1 MCYLLQ
7 TDRRA
12 LPRHEYEAT
21 AEYVAP
27 ASDLEAAVCSAWQAV
42 LHRAEPISVHANF
55 FELGGNS
62 LQAGALCSPGC
73 MPSWAVMQPSPLL
86 WVIECQTIRALA
98 ARLADA
104 DTDVSRLPPLLQT
117 VDANA
122 RRHQASSAV
131 LPAGVHVALQCCN
144 AACKV
149 VSCGQSAV
157 HNTNGWLH
165 TTTNCI

>member
-62 LQAGALCSPGC
+62 LQAGALCSRLHAELGRDAAIPI
-73 MPSWAVMQPSPLL
+73 V

-122 RRHQASSAV
+122 GGIKQAPLSFQQVCTLLCSAAMLHV
-131 LPAGVHVALQCCN
+131 KSCRVANQLFTIPTAGY
-144 AACKV
+144 
-149 VSCGQSAV
+149 
-157 HNTNGWLH
+157 